1 MTIQELLAGGGGLIL
16 LLLTLVQIAPVKINP
31 WSALAKT
38 VGKAVNADISS
49 RLDGIEAKLD
59 GHNVAVNRHFAEKAA
74 HIADTR

>member
-1 MTIQELLAGGGGLIL
+1 MTIQELLAGGGGLVL

-59 GHNVAVNRHFAEKAA
+59 GHITMEDRKSVV
-74 HIADTR
+74 